1 MSLRYLATR
10 LLRIILT
17 VWAAATLV
25 FVMLRLSGDP
35 VSALV
40 PTDLPQAIIDE
51 YRSRFGLDKPMLV
64 QYGLY
69 LKAALTGDFGFSFR
83 TNGPALDLVVER
95 VGATL
100 VLTSSALVIAIGIGV
115 PAGIV
120 AALVVALSTVVRVVG
135 DLDAASSAKLLARGT
150 RVATGTA
157 RAAAGRGRRR
167 AKRR

>member
-1 MSLRYLATR
+1 MTLRYLTTR
-10 LLRIILT
+10 FLRILLT

-69 LKAALTGDFGFSFR
+69 LKAALAGYFGFSFR
-83 TNGPALDLVVER
+83 TNGPALDLVLER

-100 VLTSSALVIAIGIGV
+100 VLTFSALVIAIGNGV

-120 AALVVALSTVVRVVG
+120 AALRHNTLVDRLGCVLN
-135 DLDAASSAKLLARGT
+135 
-150 RVATGTA
+150 
-157 RAAAGRGRRR
+157 
-167 AKRR
+167 